1 MQGEGGVAPQQLQQQ
16 NTGRARNGI
25 EAGDGFA
32 FGNVAALR
40 QAAGAAT
47 GEQRLLE
54 RTGMLNRR
62 LACLPI
68 SGFVHASLR

>member
-1 MQGEGGVAPQQLQQQ
+1 MTERQTVLSVRGVKK
-16 NTGRARNGI
+16 T
-25 EAGDGFA
+25 

>member
-16 NTGRARNGI
+16 NTGRARNGS

-32 FGNVAALR
+32 FGYVAALR

-47 GEQRLLE
+47 REQRLLE

-62 LACLPI
+62 LARLPI